1 MTMTHEQLG
10 SMSAAEMAIAL
21 QSGKVDLT
29 TVAAHLNTRKLG
41 ESVADLV
48 PLLPHLGSLTGA
60 VMLAQQILH
69 QAKPGRS
76 EMAPIRRSK
85 GSRNVTVHPPTQRD
99 DGQSGKAWA
108 LTANRAA
115 WRWIIQHAS
124 ELQATLDAA
133 DKADDAT
140 ISAELV
146 KKMSA
151 AAERA
156 AK

>member
-1 MTMTHEQLG
+1 MTMTHEQLS
-10 SMSAAEMAIAL
+10 SMSAAELAIAL

-29 TVAAHLNTRKLG
+29 TVAAHLNSRKLG

-48 PLLPHLGSLTGA
+48 PLLPHLGALTGA
-60 VMLAQQILH
+60 VMLAQQSLH
-69 QAKPGRS
+69 QAKPSRS

-85 GSRNVTVHPPTQRD
+85 GSRNVTVHPPVNRD

-108 LTANRAA
+108 LTAPRAA
-115 WRWIIQHAS
+115 WRWIVQHVD
-124 ELQATLDAA
+124 ELKATCDAA